1 MTCFNDRIFW
11 WNNQQCRGETVELY
25 GVTNNRGSNGVSDS
39 QGFEWFEVSDCEMV
53 EDIQSSG
60 GMKFSC
66 FWFVI

>member
-1 MTCFNDRIFW
+1 M
-11 WNNQQCRGETVELY
+11 
-25 GVTNNRGSNGVSDS
+25 
-39 QGFEWFEVSDCEMV
+39 GFPILKGLSGGNEVSDCEMV